1 MLSQKTLEKNHLL
14 YVPVMIIN
22 QTGLFLLFV
31 LFIKDKG
38 VVLNDFLSSCHK
50 ILNHYLGQ
58 KDGRTG

>member
-1 MLSQKTLEKNHLL
+1 MITCITETYVKKEDSLLENKPKASYLT
-14 YVPVMIIN
+14 I
-22 QTGLFLLFV
+22 
-31 LFIKDKG
+31 IKDKG